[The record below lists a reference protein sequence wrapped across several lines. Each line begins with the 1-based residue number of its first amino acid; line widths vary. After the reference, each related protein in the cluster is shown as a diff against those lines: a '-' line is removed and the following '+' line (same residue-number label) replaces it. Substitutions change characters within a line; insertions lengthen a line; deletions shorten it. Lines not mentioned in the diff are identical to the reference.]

1 MAGKPKHSPRKYQ
14 KHAQKRAKRAV
25 ATVKK
30 RVQDYNQG
38 DKLVKKVSNT
48 LKQIAKTHPT
58 AAGKKQA
65 KMALRQLNDAH
76 AAFGSACLCQG
87 GDIYNQTDG

>member
-1 MAGKPKHSPRKYQ
+1 MAGKKKHSSRQYQ
-14 KHAQKRAKRAV
+14 KHAQRRAKTAV
-25 ATVKK
+25 ATVRK
-30 RVQDYNQG
+30 RVKDYNQG
-38 DKLVKKVSNT
+38 DKLVKKVSST

-58 AAGKKQA
+58 SAGRKQA

-87 GDIYNQTDG
+87 GDIFNQSGD